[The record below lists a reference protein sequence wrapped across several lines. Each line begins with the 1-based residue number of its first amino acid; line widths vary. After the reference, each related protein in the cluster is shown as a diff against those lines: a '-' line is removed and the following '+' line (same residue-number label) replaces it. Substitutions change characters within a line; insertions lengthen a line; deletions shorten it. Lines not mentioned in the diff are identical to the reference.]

1 MSGLN
6 RRTCLGLA
14 MTATGALAA
23 SGLRA
28 QEAARWPTRP
38 VRLIIAFAPGGFT
51 DIAGRVLA
59 QSLSTALG
67 QPVVVENRPGAAGLI
82 GTEAAAQA
90 APDGY
95 TLLLGTISTHAINV
109 GLYKQLPYD
118 ALKSFVPVSGVASGQ
133 LVLAVHPSVSATNV
147 NELIALA
154 RAKPGVL
161 TYGSGGTGTTSHLA
175 GELFKSM
182 AGVNLLHVPFRSPAP
197 AATALLAGQVDV
209 MFDTVPT
216 ALPQI
221 RPGRLRALGVSSLA
235 RVPELPDVP
244 PVADTLPG
252 FETGTWV
259 GLFAP
264 AGTPTAIVERVDAAT
279 RQVLSSPETANRLAE
294 LGMQPFLAG
303 PGPFAEYQRQ
313 EIDKWVRVV
322 QGAGITPD

>member
-1 MSGLN
+1 MVLVD
-6 RRTCLGLA
+6 RRTCLVFALSFAGLISA
-14 MTATGALAA
+14 DGSL
-23 SGLRA
+23 A
-28 QEAARWPTRP
+28 QEEARWPTQP

-59 QSLSTALG
+59 QSLSTVLG

-109 GLYKQLPYD
+109 GLYKKLPYD
-118 ALKSFVPVSGVASGQ
+118 AVNSFVPISGVASGQ
-133 LVLAVHPSVSATNV
+133 LVLAVHPSVKAASVA
-147 NELIALA
+147 ELIALA
-154 RAKPGVL
+154 RARPGVL
-161 TYGSGGTGTTSHLA
+161 SYGSGGNGTTSHLA

-182 AGVNLLHVPFRSPAP
+182 AGLDLLHVPFRSPAP
-197 AATALLAGQVDV
+197 AASALLAGQIDV

-221 RPGRLRALGVSSLA
+221 RAGRLRALGVSSLT
-235 RVPELPDVP
+235 RVSELPNVP
-244 PVADTLPG
+244 PVADTLPS

-264 AGTPTAIVERVDAAT
+264 AGTSMAIVEKVDAAT
-279 RQVLSSPETANRLAE
+279 RQVLSSPDTANRLAE
-294 LGMQPFLAG
+294 LGMQPLLAG

-322 QGAGITPD
+322 ESAGITPD

>member
-1 MSGLN
+1 MTRVN
-6 RRTCLGLA
+6 RRACLSLA
-14 MTATGALAA
+14 LTAAGVLAA
-23 SGLRA
+23 NGSRA
-28 QEAARWPTRP
+28 QEVARWPTRP
-38 VRLIIAFAPGGFT
+38 VRLLIAFAPGGFT
-51 DIAGRVLA
+51 DIAGRVLS
-59 QSLSTALG
+59 QSLSTVLG

-133 LVLAVHPSVSATNV
+133 LVLAAHPSVDATGIAG
-147 NELIALA
+147 LIALA
-154 RAKPGVL
+154 RARPGVL
-161 TYGSGGTGTTSHLA
+161 TYGSGGNGTTSHLA

-182 AGVNLLHVPFRSPAP
+182 AGVDLLHVPFRSPAP
-197 AATALLAGQVDV
+197 AASALLAGQVDV

-221 RPGRLRALGVSSLA
+221 RQGRLRALGVSSTA

-264 AGTPTAIVERVDAAT
+264 AGTPAAIIEQVDAAT
-279 RQVLSSPETANRLAE
+279 RQVLLSPETANRLSE
-294 LGMQPFLAG
+294 LGMQPLLAG

-313 EIDKWVRVV
+313 EIGKWVRVI
-322 QGAGITPD
+322 QSAGIKPD

>member
-1 MSGLN
+1 MTRVS
-6 RRTCLGLA
+6 RRTCLGVAL
-14 MTATGALAA
+14 TAAGMLAA
-23 SGLRA
+23 NRPRA
-28 QEAARWPTRP
+28 QGATRWPARP

-59 QSLSTALG
+59 QSLSTVLG

-133 LVLAVHPSVSATNV
+133 LVLAVHPSVQATTIA
-147 NELIALA
+147 ELITLA

-161 TYGSGGTGTTSHLA
+161 TYGSGGNGTTSHLA

-182 AGVNLLHVPFRSPAP
+182 AGIDLLHVPFRSPAP
-197 AATALLAGQVDV
+197 AASALLAGQVDV

-221 RPGRLRALGVSSLA
+221 RQGGLRALGVSSLA

-264 AGTPTAIVERVDAAT
+264 AGTPTAIVEQVDAAT